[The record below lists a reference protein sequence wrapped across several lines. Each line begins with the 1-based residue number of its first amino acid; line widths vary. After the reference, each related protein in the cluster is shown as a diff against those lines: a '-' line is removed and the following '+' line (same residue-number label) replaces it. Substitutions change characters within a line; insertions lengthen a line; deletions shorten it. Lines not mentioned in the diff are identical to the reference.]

1 MFTFVTHNR
10 RPVEVD
16 LVVDNEQRVVVVDN
30 IVVHAHTIQVL
41 LEQILEEQV
50 LFLEGSLLLLDGQLV
65 EVDLVETLVEIVKH
79 FEFVLRIA
87 VETADFFNL
96 ELGLGLT
103 VWVRLVERQDLFLFG
118 FKFSAEF
125 SGLEDSASEF
135 LVLSQRLHA
144 CKTVGGEGTEL
155 GVFLVP
161 LVRHFSL

>member
-1 MFTFVTHNR
+1 M
-10 RPVEVD
+10 
-16 LVVDNEQRVVVVDN
+16 
-30 IVVHAHTIQVL
+30 
-41 LEQILEEQV
+41 
-50 LFLEGSLLLLDGQLV
+50 
-65 EVDLVETLVEIVKH
+65 DLVETLVEIVKH

-125 SGLEDSASEF
+125 SGLEDSASEV
-135 LVLSQRLHA
+135 LVLPQCLHA

-155 GVFLVP
+155 GVFLIP